1 MKETLKVSLL
11 SEYAQLL
18 LEHSC
23 DYRKLKSG
31 TDSIINIEIDTDS
44 DVFSRIG
51 SIDKMLFEKYKSG
64 LFTSW
69 TFCRNYTHQELNSA
83 RLFQINIRKWFNDS
97 CGKEHGTV
105 YDHSYACP
113 ICHSGERQV
122 SPLHLPKGRYMLHR
136 DVIIT
141 LGYEVVVSKRFAD
154 MCKASNLKGLTFGP
168 VYFGKTL
175 SQEYFQLMEEGTTLE
190 VSPETKFGVD
200 PWNYSEKGPTL
211 QFNNELLSLWKD
223 GIEIYKCPKGDNL
236 GLNILSEA
244 YVKDSSVISEYDFF
258 ISRQTYGVYRGLAVP
273 HHLLFCSPIMRQLII
288 DNNIKGFDFEIA
300 HVV

>member
-18 LEHSC
+18 LEHLC

-44 DVFSRIG
+44 DAFSRIG

-97 CGKEHGTV
+97 CGKEHGTM

-141 LGYEVVVSKRFAD
+141 LGYEVVVSKRYVD
-154 MCKASNLKGLTFGP
+154 MCKANNLKGLTFGP

-175 SQEYFQLMEEGTTLE
+175 SQDYFQLMVEGTTIE
-190 VSPETKFGVD
+190 ISPETRFGVN
-200 PWNYSEKGPTL
+200 PWDDSGSCPIPSNLDNGI
-211 QFNNELLSLWKD
+211 WKD
-223 GIEIYKCPKGDNL
+223 SIEIYKCPKGDNL

-244 YVKDSSVISEYDFF
+244 YVKDSPVVSDCDFF
-258 ISRQTYGVYRGLAVP
+258 ISRQTYGVYRGLVAP
-273 HHLLFCSPIMRQLII
+273 RHLLFCSPRMRQLII
-288 DNNIKGFDFEIA
+288 DNNIKGFDFEIT
-300 HVV
+300 HVM

>member
-1 MKETLKVSLL
+1 MKETLKVVLYNRFDKLL
-11 SEYAQLL
+11 YNYKQ
-18 LEHSC
+18 
-23 DYRKLKSG
+23 DYKVIRNFG
-31 TDSIINIEIDTDS
+31 DITHIEIDTLSKLYNNLKAIYD
-44 DVFSRIG
+44 DVRNQYNFH
-51 SIDKMLFEKYKSG
+51 LFAGWQYH
-64 LFTSW
+64 
-69 TFCRNYTHQELNSA
+69 RVYTRSEIYSA

-141 LGYEVVVSKRFAD
+141 LGYEVVVSKRFVD
-154 MCKASNLKGLTFGP
+154 MCKANNLKGLTFGP

-175 SQEYFQLMEEGTTLE
+175 SQDYFQLMEEGTTLE
-190 VSPETKFGVD
+190 VSPETKFGINPCD
-200 PWNYSEKGPTL
+200 YSGSCPIPSNL
-211 QFNNELLSLWKD
+211 NNGIWKD

-244 YVKDSSVISEYDFF
+244 YVKDCSAISDCDFF

-273 HHLLFCSPIMRQLII
+273 HHLLFCSPRMRQLII

-300 HVV
+300 HVM

>member
-1 MKETLKVSLL
+1 MKETLKVVLYNRFDKLL
-11 SEYAQLL
+11 SSYKQ
-18 LEHSC
+18 
-23 DYRKLKSG
+23 DYKEIKSFG
-31 TDSIINIEIDTDS
+31 DISHIEIDTLSKLYNNLKDIYD
-44 DVFSRIG
+44 DVRIQYN
-51 SIDKMLFEKYKSG
+51 SHLFAGWQYH
-64 LFTSW
+64 
-69 TFCRNYTHQELNSA
+69 RVYTRSEINSA
-83 RLFQINIRKWFNDS
+83 QLFQINIRKWFNDS

-141 LGYEVVVSKRFAD
+141 LGYEVVVSKRFVD
-154 MCKASNLKGLTFGP
+154 MCKANDLKGLTFGP

-175 SQEYFQLMEEGTTLE
+175 SQDYFQLMEEGTTLE
-190 VSPETKFGVD
+190 FSPETKFGINPCD
-200 PWNYSEKGPTL
+200 YSGSCPIPSNL
-211 QFNNELLSLWKD
+211 DNGIWKD

-236 GLNILSEA
+236 GLNILSES
-244 YVKDSSVISEYDFF
+244 YVKNSSVISEYDFF

-273 HHLLFCSPIMRQLII
+273 HHLMFCSPRMRQLII

-300 HVV
+300 HVI